1 MANRQHFQLGSNAV
15 LYHILVEHHFAKLHL
30 VIAAP
35 ASSSQSRGHSH
46 LCNPP
51 GPAMEPE
58 GSTLAHV
65 FEIFWTTIMWTLIR
79 WSIKTNLNSPRV
91 SQEWSQKKSSLKSIA
106 HEVGVWIN
114 PIVVGNWTQFV
125 WDSSA
130 TNYAVERKHQTPIFL
145 VCGAFISMNDNW

>member
-65 FEIFWTTIMWTLIR
+65 FEIFLDYHHVNTYQVIH
-79 WSIKTNLNSPRV
+79 KN
-91 SQEWSQKKSSLKSIA
+91 KSK
-106 HEVGVWIN
+106 
-114 PIVVGNWTQFV
+114 
-125 WDSSA
+125 
-130 TNYAVERKHQTPIFL
+130 
-145 VCGAFISMNDNW
+145 